1 MTTTQSVKTS
11 GTINNKSPIQDYI
24 HPGDHTQPTYEMIPG
39 FKPLTVILNCVS
51 HEPAQDNSEQH
62 YRTPQHD
69 TCISAVLPCTP
80 SLPLLPSSWHLQ
92 VLPDTTKV
100 PPQMDCLSVGDGRFP
115 PQSLFSHMLSPTQL
129 DSCKV
134 AGKH

>member
-1 MTTTQSVKTS
+1 MTTTQVVKTS
-11 GTINNKSPIQDYI
+11 GTVNKNSPIQDYI
-24 HPGDHTQPTYEMIPG
+24 HSGNHTQPTYEMILG
-39 FKPLTVILNCVS
+39 FKPFTVKQNCVS
-51 HEPAQDNSEQH
+51 HEPAPDNSEQH

-69 TCISAVLPCTP
+69 TCISVVLPCTP
-80 SLPLLPSSWHLQ
+80 SLPLLASSWHLQ

-115 PQSLFSHMLSPTQL
+115 PQSLFYHMLSPTQL
-129 DSCKV
+129 GSCKV